1 MDFTFGIEEEFF
13 VVCED
18 TQLLEPTTHEAFL
31 ARAKQLSGGAV
42 RRELLQSQ
50 VEAATPVCNTF
61 AEARAHLERSRRA
74 LATAGRENGLAV
86 ISAGTH
92 PTADWPMQQQT
103 DKQRYDAV
111 MAELQILGLRNLV
124 CGMHVHVEVPDDDL
138 RLDVMRRIIPFL
150 PILLALSTSSP
161 FWRGMNTGFSSYR
174 LTSYDE
180 LPRTGLPPLFS
191 DWLQYRGYIE
201 TLREAGVVRDA
212 SYIWWAIRP
221 SHKYRTLEL
230 RIPDACTSLDDA
242 LTVAAIYRCLVCAL
256 IADRTINSAINS
268 PTRALAKENKWRV
281 QRFGLRAELIDP
293 FRERAAIDAAG
304 GSAAAGGDA
313 APACRRPRLPGRG
326 RARGDHP
333 AARHQRRSP
342 ARRLSGGHRGGRFAR
357 AGLAKGQG
365 LAAGGDPGLL
375 RGGGGIEPL
384 PAGLRS
390 ILFHR
395 LRCGAGA

>member
-1 MDFTFGIEEEFF
+1 MNFTFGIEEEFF

-18 TQLLEPTTHEAFL
+18 TQMLEPTTHEAFL
-31 ARAKQLSGGAV
+31 ARAKQLSCGAV

-61 AEARAHLERSRRA
+61 SEARGHLLRSRKA
-74 LATAGRENGLAV
+74 LAAAGREHGLAV

-92 PTADWPMQQQT
+92 PTADWPLQQQT

-138 RLDVMRRIIPFL
+138 RLDVMRRAIPFL

-201 TLREAGVVRDA
+201 TLREAGVIRDA

-242 LTVAAIYRCLVCAL
+242 ITVAALYRCLVCAL
-256 IADRTINSAINS
+256 MADRTINSAINS

-304 GSAAAGGDA
+304 A
-313 APACRRPRLPGRG
+313 
-326 RARGDHP
+326 
-333 AARHQRRSP
+333 
-342 ARRLSGGHRGGRFAR
+342 ARRLVEMLRRQAAALDCLAEVEHVETILQRGTSADRQLAIFQAAVGEGLHGR
-357 AGLAKGQG
+357 
-365 LAAGGDPGLL
+365 
-375 RGGGGIEPL
+375 
-384 PAGLRS
+384 
-390 ILFHR
+390 
-395 LRCGAGA
+395 

>member
-1 MDFTFGIEEEFF
+1 MNFTFGIEEEFF

-18 TQLLEPTTHEAFL
+18 TQMLEPTTHEAFL
-31 ARAKQLSGGAV
+31 ARAKQLSCGAV

-61 AEARAHLERSRRA
+61 SEARGHLLRSRKA
-74 LATAGRENGLAV
+74 LAAAGREHGLAV

-92 PTADWPMQQQT
+92 PTADWPLQQQT

-138 RLDVMRRIIPFL
+138 RLDVMRRAIPFL

-201 TLREAGVVRDA
+201 TLREAGVIRDA

-242 LTVAAIYRCLVCAL
+242 ITVAALYRCLVCAL
-256 IADRTINSAINS
+256 MADRTINSAINS

-304 GSAAAGGDA
+304 A
-313 APACRRPRLPGRG
+313 
-326 RARGDHP
+326 
-333 AARHQRRSP
+333 
-342 ARRLSGGHRGGRFAR
+342 ARRLVEMLRRQAAALDCLAEVEHVETILQRGTSADRQ
-357 AGLAKGQG
+357 LAIFQAAVGKGCTDAEALQRVKAW
-365 LAAGGDPGLL
+365 LQEETSACCHEAAV
-375 RGGGGIEPL
+375 
-384 PAGLRS
+384 
-390 ILFHR
+390 
-395 LRCGAGA
+395 

>member
-1 MDFTFGIEEEFF
+1 
-13 VVCED
+13 
-18 TQLLEPTTHEAFL
+18 
-31 ARAKQLSGGAV
+31 
-42 RRELLQSQ
+42 
-50 VEAATPVCNTF
+50 
-61 AEARAHLERSRRA
+61 
-74 LATAGRENGLAV
+74 V

-92 PTADWPMQQQT
+92 PTADWPQQQKT
-103 DKQRYDAV
+103 EKQRYDAV

-138 RLDVMRRIIPFL
+138 RLDIMRRAIPFL

-201 TLREAGVVRDA
+201 VLREAGVIPDA

-221 SHKYRTLEL
+221 SHKFRTLEL

-242 LTVAAIYRCLVCAL
+242 VTIAALYRSLVSAL
-256 IADRTINSAINS
+256 MADRAINSTINS

-293 FRERAAIDAAG
+293 FRERAAIEAADA
-304 GSAAAGGDA
+304 
-313 APACRRPRLPGRG
+313 
-326 RARGDHP
+326 
-333 AARHQRRSP
+333 
-342 ARRLSGGHRGGRFAR
+342 ARRLVEMVWQHAAALDCLAEVEHVETILRRGTSADRQ
-357 AGLAKGQG
+357 LAIYHAAVEEGATHGQA
-365 LAAGGDPGLL
+365 LQKVKAWLKEETSAV
-375 RGGGGIEPL
+375 
-384 PAGLRS
+384 A
-390 ILFHR
+390 
-395 LRCGAGA
+395 CGEAVA

>member
-1 MDFTFGIEEEFF
+1 MNFTFGIEEEFF

-31 ARAKQLSGGAV
+31 ARAKELSGGAV

-50 VEAATPVCNTF
+50 VEAATPVCTTF
-61 AEARAHLERSRRA
+61 SEAREHLQRSRMA

-92 PTADWPMQQQT
+92 PTADWPLQLKT

-124 CGMHVHVEVPDDDL
+124 CGMHVHVAVPDDDL
-138 RLDVMRRIIPFL
+138 RLDVMRRAIPFL

-161 FWRGMNTGFSSYR
+161 FWRGMNTGFFSYR
-174 LTSYDE
+174 MTSYDE

-201 TLREAGVVRDA
+201 TLREAGVIRDA
-212 SYIWWAIRP
+212 SFIWWAIRP
-221 SHKYRTLEL
+221 SHKFRTLEL
-230 RIPDACTSLDDA
+230 RVPDACTSLEDA
-242 LTVAAIYRCLVCAL
+242 ITVAALYRCLVSAL
-256 IADRTINSAINS
+256 MADRTINSAINS

-281 QRFGLRAELIDP
+281 QRFGLQAELIDP

-304 GSAAAGGDA
+304 A
-313 APACRRPRLPGRG
+313 
-326 RARGDHP
+326 
-333 AARHQRRSP
+333 
-342 ARRLSGGHRGGRFAR
+342 ARRLVEMLRRQAAELDCLAEVEHVETILQRGTSADRQ
-357 AGLAKGQG
+357 LAVYHEAC
-365 LAAGGDPGLL
+365 AAGHSHPEALQKVKAWL
-375 RGGGGIEPL
+375 QEETLACRQE
-384 PAGLRS
+384 A
-390 ILFHR
+390 
-395 LRCGAGA
+395 AA

>member
-18 TQLLEPTTHEAFL
+18 TQLLEPTAHEAFL
-31 ARAKQLSGGAV
+31 ARAKQLSDGAV

-61 AEARAHLERSRRA
+61 GEARAHLERSRRA
-74 LATAGRENGLAV
+74 LATAGRESGLAV

-92 PTADWPMQQQT
+92 PTADWPLQQQT

-138 RLDVMRRIIPFL
+138 RLDVMRRAIPFL

-201 TLREAGVVRDA
+201 TLREAGVIRDA

-304 GSAAAGGDA
+304 A
-313 APACRRPRLPGRG
+313 
-326 RARGDHP
+326 
-333 AARHQRRSP
+333 
-342 ARRLSGGHRGGRFAR
+342 ARRLVEMLRRHAAALDCLAEVEHVETILQRGTSADRQ
-357 AGLAKGQG
+357 LAVYHAASAEGCSHEQALQKVKAWLQEET
-365 LAAGGDPGLL
+365 LACCEVA
-375 RGGGGIEPL
+375 
-384 PAGLRS
+384 AV
-390 ILFHR
+390 
-395 LRCGAGA
+395 

>member
-1 MDFTFGIEEEFF
+1 MNFKFGIEEEFF
-13 VVCED
+13 VVCES
-18 TQLLEPTTHEAFL
+18 THVLEPQAHQAFL
-31 ARAKQLSGGAV
+31 ARAKELSGGTV

-50 VEAATPVCNTF
+50 VEAASPVCNTF
-61 AEARAHLERSRRA
+61 EEARGHLARSRRA
-74 LATAGRENGLAV
+74 LVTAGREHGLAV
-86 ISAGTH
+86 ISVGTH
-92 PTADWPMQQQT
+92 PTADWPQQQKT
-103 DKQRYDAV
+103 EKQRYDAV

-138 RLDVMRRIIPFL
+138 RLDIMRRAIPFL

-201 TLREAGVVRDA
+201 VLREAGVIPDA

-221 SHKYRTLEL
+221 SHKFRTLEL

-242 LTVAAIYRCLVCAL
+242 VTIAALYRSLVSAL
-256 IADRTINSAINS
+256 MADRAINSTINS

-293 FRERAAIDAAG
+293 FRERAAIEAADA
-304 GSAAAGGDA
+304 
-313 APACRRPRLPGRG
+313 
-326 RARGDHP
+326 
-333 AARHQRRSP
+333 
-342 ARRLSGGHRGGRFAR
+342 ARRLVEMVWQHAAALDCLAEVEHVETILRRGTSADRQ
-357 AGLAKGQG
+357 LAIYHAAVEEGATHGQA
-365 LAAGGDPGLL
+365 LQKVKAWLKEETSAV
-375 RGGGGIEPL
+375 
-384 PAGLRS
+384 A
-390 ILFHR
+390 
-395 LRCGAGA
+395 CGEAVA